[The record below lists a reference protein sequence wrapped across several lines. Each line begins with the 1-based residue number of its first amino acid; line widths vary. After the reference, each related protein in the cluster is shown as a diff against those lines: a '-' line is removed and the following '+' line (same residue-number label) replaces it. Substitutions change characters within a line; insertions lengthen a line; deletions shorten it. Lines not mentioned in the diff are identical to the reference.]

1 MEGSFGTGRP
11 NAARR
16 VSLHDSSPL
25 QDETLLEVTE
35 AAYAV
40 NKGGTVRNRPLL
52 TIVSKGLFYF
62 AKPVMQNL
70 TTLFVFF
77 IFCVGNFFIFF
88 YGRFCCAMKMKLKIV
103 EAIAEHD
110 LSLEVHLNV

>member
-62 AKPVMQNL
+62 PKQKKKGAR
-70 TTLFVFF
+70 
-77 IFCVGNFFIFF
+77 
-88 YGRFCCAMKMKLKIV
+88 Y
-103 EAIAEHD
+103 E
-110 LSLEVHLNV
+110 

>member
-1 MEGSFGTGRP
+1 MRSSEGRDMEGSFGTGRP
-11 NAARR
+11 NAACR

-52 TIVSKGLFYF
+52 T
-62 AKPVMQNL
+62 
-70 TTLFVFF
+70 
-77 IFCVGNFFIFF
+77 
-88 YGRFCCAMKMKLKIV
+88 
-103 EAIAEHD
+103 
-110 LSLEVHLNV
+110 